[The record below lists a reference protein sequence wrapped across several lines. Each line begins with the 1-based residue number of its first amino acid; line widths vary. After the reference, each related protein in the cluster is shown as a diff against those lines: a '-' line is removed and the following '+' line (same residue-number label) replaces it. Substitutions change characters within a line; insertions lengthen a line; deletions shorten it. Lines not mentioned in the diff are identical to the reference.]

1 MKYKPFLFI
10 PILLAIG
17 LSACS
22 SAQPADTQPPTTTSS
37 DEVSQT
43 QSQLIITDALG
54 RTQTFQRT
62 PSRIVITGKATTMI
76 MDAFYL
82 FPESVNRIA
91 AIGLT
96 GQGSDFF
103 PIVDPNAASK
113 ATLDGQAGPE
123 QIAALHPDL
132 VVLKSYLAEKLG
144 SPIETL
150 GIPVF
155 YISLETPDQYFRE
168 LEMIGKLFGDEKR
181 AAEIV
186 SFYKERMTR
195 VATALNDLTDEQKP
209 LVLLLQH
216 SAKGGETSY
225 SVPSADWMQTLLVDM
240 AGGRPVWND
249 IQLQKGWTV
258 VTLEQIAAWNPDQI
272 YIIDYFDDPIK
283 AIEALSA
290 DPIGQNLEPVKN
302 KQIFAF
308 PKDTYSWDQPDTRW
322 ILGLQWLAAHIHPDR
337 FPNFDVEQEF
347 QTFYRELY
355 QLDDATIENK
365 LKPLLVGTLP

>member
-1 MKYKPFLFI
+1 MKYKSFLLI
-10 PILLAIG
+10 IILLAIG

-22 SAQPADTQPPTTTSS
+22 SAQSTDTQPPTMTSS
-37 DEVSQT
+37 DIDSQM

-54 RTQTFQRT
+54 QTQIFQET

-82 FPESVNRIA
+82 FPESVDRIA

-103 PIVDPNAASK
+103 PIVDPNAVSK

-144 SPIETL
+144 SSIETL

-155 YISLETPDQYFRE
+155 YISLETPDQYFQE

-186 SFYKERMTR
+186 SFYQKRMTR
-195 VATALNDLTDEQKP
+195 VEAALNDLTEEQKP
-209 LVLLLQH
+209 RVLLLQH

-272 YIIDYFDDPIK
+272 YIIDYFDDPVK
-283 AIEALSA
+283 AVDALRV
-290 DPIGQNLEPVKN
+290 DPIGQNLEPVKTG
-302 KQIFAF
+302 QIFAF

-322 ILGLQWLAAHIHPDR
+322 ILGLEWLAAHIHPDR

-347 QTFYRELY
+347 FTFYRTLY
-355 QLDDATIENK
+355 GLDDTTIKKE
-365 LKPLLVGTLP
+365 LIPLLVGTIQ